1 MTAFLNR
8 IQLIGHLGTEPKDI
22 TSKSGQT
29 FITATLATNESFKIK
44 EEWHTRAEWHQLV
57 FFGILNK
64 VTEYLQKGSL
74 VFIEGKLRSNPWT
87 DEDGN
92 NRHSISIVVSN
103 IQLLGQ
109 AKASQK
115 TTALAEQHMLTMRKI
130 LQENAPTTNVPF

>member
-8 IQLIGHLGTEPKDI
+8 IQLIGNLGTEPKAS

-29 FITATLATNESFKIK
+29 FVTATLVTNESFRIK

-57 FFGILNK
+57 FFGNLTK
-64 VTEYLQKGSL
+64 VTDYLQKGSL

-87 DEDGN
+87 DEEGH

-103 IQLLGQ
+103 IQFLGH

-115 TTALAEQHMLTMRKI
+115 TTALAEQHMSAMRETI
-130 LQENAPTTNVPF
+130 QEKAFTTNVPF